1 MAGGQWRGDRDS
13 EDAGRHRAP
22 IQGLFLHVGWGDGDK
37 DMAKSVSYE
46 VLSTS
51 RGDNWIIQSVYKD
64 REVALYE
71 ARTLLENR
79 HLKAVKVIQETY
91 DDEADRTIAS
101 TIFNE
106 ARGAAK
112 GKPKPETQEGTKD
125 APAAPAV
132 GRKKDGSDF
141 IKYLIILVLSLGGIA
156 LVMLAGAAFLM
167 GTFGGK

>member
-1 MAGGQWRGDRDS
+1 MPWSLDTRAGCGNGNN
-13 EDAGRHRAP
+13 
-22 IQGLFLHVGWGDGDK
+22 
-37 DMAKSVSYE
+37 DMAKSFSYE

-51 RGDNWIIQSVYKD
+51 RGDNWIIQSVYND
-64 REVALYE
+64 RDVALYE
-71 ARTLLENR
+71 ARSLLENR

-91 DDEADRTIAS
+91 DDETDRTIAR

-112 GKPKPETQEGTKD
+112 GKPKPETQEETED

-132 GRKKDGSDF
+132 GRKKGESDF
-141 IKYLIILVLSLGGIA
+141 IKYLIILALSIGGIA

-167 GTFGGK
+167 DAFGSG